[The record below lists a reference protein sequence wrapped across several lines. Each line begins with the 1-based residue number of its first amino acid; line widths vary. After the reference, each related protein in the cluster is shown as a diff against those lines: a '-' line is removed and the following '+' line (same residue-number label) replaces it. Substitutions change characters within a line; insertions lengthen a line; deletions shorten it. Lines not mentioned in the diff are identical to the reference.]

1 MRAVRF
7 SHNPL
12 FLSVLLAHFL
22 FYSEYNNNFYF
33 RLGSGRKEKYGMEN
47 YKDKTAVI
55 TGGTSGLGLA
65 IAKNIGK
72 KGAHIFITGRRE
84 EKGKSVEQ
92 ELRDAGIDAT
102 YIRQDISVEEDWD
115 KMIEAVHEK
124 TPVVDY
130 LFNNAGVMTRPN
142 VLLKTTKKDWEWI
155 FQTNVWGPMYGLQKF
170 TVLMTGQENGGSI
183 ITTASTASV
192 AAFSMWAPYSVSKT
206 ALMRICECYATEAK
220 ITKNDKVKYYVSF
233 PGVFES
239 NISNATVYR
248 DEQYKNDGEPE
259 KEMPATK
266 AGTLEGD
273 KLGKITAE
281 EAAQIILDE
290 VDRGHFYIF
299 THPDLTTAL
308 ILEQAN
314 AQILNKPIVD
324 QATYDFGFYAKKLH
338 EKGIDTKAASA
349 TLKRD

>member
-1 MRAVRF
+1 
-7 SHNPL
+7 
-12 FLSVLLAHFL
+12 
-22 FYSEYNNNFYF
+22 
-33 RLGSGRKEKYGMEN
+33 MED
-47 YKDKTAVI
+47 YKNKTVVI

-65 IAKNIGK
+65 LAKLIGP
-72 KGAHIFITGRRE
+72 KGAHIFLTGRRAE
-84 EKGKSVEQ
+84 RGQAAEAQ
-92 ELRDAGIDAT
+92 LREAGIDAT
-102 YIRQDISVEEDWD
+102 YIQQDTSVEEDWD
-115 KMIEAVHEK
+115 RMIASVREK
-124 TPVVDY
+124 QPVIDY

-142 VLLKTTKKDWEWI
+142 PLLKTTKKDWEWI

-170 TVLMTGQENGGSI
+170 SGLMMQQENGGSI

-192 AAFSMWAPYSVSKT
+192 AAFSLWAPYSVSKT

-220 ITKNDKVKYYVSF
+220 MGKIDKLHYYISF

-239 NISNATVYR
+239 DISNATAHR
-248 DEQYKNDGEPE
+248 DEKYKNEGSNDQD
-259 KEMPATK
+259 MPATK

-281 EAAQIILDE
+281 EAAQTILDE
-290 VDRGHFYIF
+290 VDKGHFYIF

-324 QATYDFGFYAKKLH
+324 QASFDFNFYANKLH
-338 EKGIDTKAASA
+338 ERGIDVQAASA
-349 TLKRD
+349 TLKREEK